1 MTQRLIVVRRSNW
14 ETIAFLLINDIL
26 SGHERVFKRSEV
38 MSPDLLD
45 VAIKRA
51 ISLGHKRNPMHPEET
66 LQKTLQNLRDKG
78 FVDFLGRGDYKLT
91 VSGYNK
97 MSEVVTEYR
106 DVVEEFR
113 RLVTQ

>member
-1 MTQRLIVVRRSNW
+1 MPQRLIIVGKSNW

-26 SGHERVFKRSEV
+26 SGHERVFRRSEV

-51 ISLGHKRNPMHPEET
+51 ISLGHKRNPKHPEET

-91 VSGYNK
+91 ADGYNK
-97 MSEVVTEYR
+97 MSKVVTEYK
-106 DVVEEFR
+106 DVVKEFR
-113 RLVTQ
+113 KLVTQ